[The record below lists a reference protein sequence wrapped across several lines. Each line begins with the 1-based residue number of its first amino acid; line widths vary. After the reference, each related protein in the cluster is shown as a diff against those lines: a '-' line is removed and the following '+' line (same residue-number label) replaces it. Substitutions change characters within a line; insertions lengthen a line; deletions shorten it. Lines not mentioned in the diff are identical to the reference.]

1 MEQDKTS
8 QMSLSELN
16 ETIQE
21 QAAWIDLLRTEIAK
35 VVIGNKLI
43 LDRLLVGLL
52 SNGHILLEGM
62 PGLAKTLLIKTLAQL
77 FKLKFQRVQFTPDLL
92 PADIVGTLIYN
103 PTAEEFKTKKG
114 PIFTNILLADEINRS
129 PSKVQSALLEAMQE
143 RQVTLGETTY
153 PLDNP
158 FLVLATQNPVEQEG
172 TYPLPEA
179 QLDRFMLKITT
190 NYPTWDEERQILDIK
205 ASTQEAPAPQACLS
219 ADIIIQSRKWIDQIY
234 MDNKIRDYIVN
245 IIYATRTPQEY
256 HLSIEKLIRYGA
268 SPRGT
273 IALAL
278 ASKAVAFIKHRG
290 YVIPQDV
297 KAIAHDVLRHRIG
310 LSYEAEAEEITSDQ
324 IVSKILE
331 TVPVP

>member
-1 MEQDKTS
+1 
-8 QMSLSELN
+8 
-16 ETIQE
+16 
-21 QAAWIDLLRTEIAK
+21 
-35 VVIGNKLI
+35 
-43 LDRLLVGLL
+43 
-52 SNGHILLEGM
+52 
-62 PGLAKTLLIKTLAQL
+62 
-77 FKLKFQRVQFTPDLL
+77 
-92 PADIVGTLIYN
+92 
-103 PTAEEFKTKKG
+103 
-114 PIFTNILLADEINRS
+114 
-129 PSKVQSALLEAMQE
+129 
-143 RQVTLGETTY
+143 
-153 PLDNP
+153 
-158 FLVLATQNPVEQEG
+158 
-172 TYPLPEA
+172 
-179 QLDRFMLKITT
+179 
-190 NYPTWDEERQILDIK
+190 
-205 ASTQEAPAPQACLS
+205 
-219 ADIIIQSRKWIDQIY
+219 

>member
-172 TYPLPEA
+172 TYPCLKRNWTASCLKLQPITPPGTKNDKSSTSRPLPKKRRRPKHA
-179 QLDRFMLKITT
+179 FLRTSLYKVANGLIKSTWTTKSAITLLILFTQPGRRKNTTCRLK
-190 NYPTWDEERQILDIK
+190 N
-205 ASTQEAPAPQACLS
+205 
-219 ADIIIQSRKWIDQIY
+219 
-234 MDNKIRDYIVN
+234 
-245 IIYATRTPQEY
+245 
-256 HLSIEKLIRYGA
+256 
-268 SPRGT
+268 
-273 IALAL
+273 
-278 ASKAVAFIKHRG
+278 
-290 YVIPQDV
+290 
-297 KAIAHDVLRHRIG
+297 
-310 LSYEAEAEEITSDQ
+310 
-324 IVSKILE
+324 
-331 TVPVP
+331 